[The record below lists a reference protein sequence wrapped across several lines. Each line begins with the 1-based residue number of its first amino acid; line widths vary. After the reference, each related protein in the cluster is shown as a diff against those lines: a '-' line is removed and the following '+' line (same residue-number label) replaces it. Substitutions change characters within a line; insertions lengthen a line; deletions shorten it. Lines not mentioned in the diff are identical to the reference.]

1 MSQTGPKRAVFL
13 DRDGTLNQDVH
24 YLSRAEDFAWIPGVL
39 PALLDL
45 QRAGWALV
53 VVTNQ
58 SGIAQGK
65 LTLADLDSIH
75 DRMVSE
81 LAAHQIQLDGIYF
94 CPHHPTLGAQGQ
106 TPGPCPCRKPAP
118 GMLIQAAEELDL
130 DPQAS
135 WMVGDSVR
143 DLQAAGHLDMPSI
156 LVRTGKGAEQE
167 SRLKSHPELRALVAE
182 DFAQAAEFILHPRE
196 AR

>member
-1 MSQTGPKRAVFL
+1 MSQGDLKRAVFL
-13 DRDGTLNQDVH
+13 DRDGTLNRDVH
-24 YLSRAEDFAWIPGVL
+24 YLARAEDFEWIPGVL
-39 PALLDL
+39 PALADL

-65 LTLADLDSIH
+65 LTLLDLEAIH
-75 DRMVSE
+75 ARMVAE
-81 LAAHQIQLDGIYF
+81 LSDQGIRLDGIYH

-118 GMLIQAAEELDL
+118 GMLLQAAEELQLDL
-130 DPQAS
+130 KNS

-182 DFAQAAEFILHPRE
+182 DFAQATEFILHRQNP
-196 AR
+196 A